1 MKRIV
6 VPIDYSSYSEN
17 AFLTAADIA
26 ARGDATITCINV
38 VTASVDWNRLSPE
51 GRAKYPEILDLEAE
65 AKEKL
70 AAFVSDHKLKSS
82 PVEAVVGVGIPSE
95 VIVDIANKQKA
106 DLIVIGAYGKGY
118 QEGRFIG
125 SNLQRVI
132 RTANCPVLAV
142 KKALQGESL
151 DKMVFAGLFNEHSKP
166 AFDKMK
172 PVIQTADAS
181 VHFLYVSVPG
191 HLRTDDQVV
200 KQMDS
205 YISETDDF
213 PLDRHVYAH
222 SQPEGGIIE
231 FCESNDIGW
240 IGIASSTKK
249 PHSSYQIGV
258 TETVIYRSEI
268 PVLSVKFE

>member
-6 VPIDYSSYSEN
+6 VPIDYSPYSEN
-17 AFLTAADIA
+17 AFLTAAAIA

-38 VTASVDWNRLSPE
+38 VAANVDWNSLSPE
-51 GRAKYPEILDLEAE
+51 AKAKYPEIIDLEAE

-70 AAFVSDHKLKSS
+70 AAFISDHKLKSS
-82 PVEAVVGVGIPSE
+82 SIEAVVGVGVPSE
-95 VIVDIANKQKA
+95 IIVDTANKQKA

-132 RTANCPVLAV
+132 RIANCPVLAV
-142 KKALQGESL
+142 KKELQGEYL
-151 DKMVFAGLFNEHSKP
+151 GKMAFAGLFNAYTKP

-172 PVIQTADAS
+172 PMIAHAHAT

-191 HLRTDDQVV
+191 QIRENEQVLS
-200 KQMDS
+200 QMDS
-205 YISETDDF
+205 YVAATDNF
-213 PLDRHVYAH
+213 TVEKHIHPHH
-222 SQPEGGIIE
+222 QPDAGIIE
-231 FCESNDIGW
+231 FCEANDIGW
-240 IGIASSTKK
+240 VGIASSTKK

-258 TETVIYRSEI
+258 TETVIFRSDI